1 VTETDQAD
9 RLATYELLNDEL
21 KDKLKQ
27 QAESAVRVDTKAAI
41 VVGFAV
47 TALQLFIPRFT
58 HWWLALPA
66 VAAYALAIIFG
77 VATLAVR
84 SHASPPRPQHLVD
97 EYRAR
102 VRREVLGVLIGARVK
117 AHEENRKSHLI
128 RVRYWW
134 VSLHALVGAVAFS
147 SLDLLLERV

>member
-1 VTETDQAD
+1 MTEIDKAE

-27 QAESAVRVDTKAAI
+27 QAEAAVRVDTKAAI

-66 VAAYALAIIFG
+66 ITAYALVVIFG
-77 VATLAVR
+77 VAALSVR
-84 SHASPPRPQHLVD
+84 SHAEPPDPQHLVD
-97 EYRAR
+97 AYKNSARQVVLGRLISTRVVAHERNETKHMTR
-102 VRREVLGVLIGARVK
+102 VRF
-117 AHEENRKSHLI
+117 
-128 RVRYWW
+128 WW
-134 VSLHALVGAVAFS
+134 VSLCSLVGAVAFS